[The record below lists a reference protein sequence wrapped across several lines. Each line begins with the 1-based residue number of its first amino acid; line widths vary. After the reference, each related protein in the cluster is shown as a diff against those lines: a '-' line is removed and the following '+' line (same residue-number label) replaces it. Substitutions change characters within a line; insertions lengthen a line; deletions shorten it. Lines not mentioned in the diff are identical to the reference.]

1 MNTQRFETPAGMLFS
16 LLMMGAVAFGVQR
29 MAAQPYVFGGLA
41 ASAEAQDVSTFVQD
55 DDLTVKIFLH
65 QNAGL

>member
-1 MNTQRFETPAGMLFS
+1 MNTQCFETPAGMLFS

-29 MAAQPYVFGGLA
+29 MAAQPHVFGGLA
-41 ASAEAQDVSTFVQD
+41 APAEAQDVSTFVQD

-65 QNAGL
+65 QNAGQ

>member
-1 MNTQRFETPAGMLFS
+1 MNTQRVETPVGVLFS
-16 LLMMGAVAFGVQR
+16 LLVLGAVAFGVQR
-29 MAAQPYVFGGLA
+29 MAAQPHVFGGLG
-41 ASAEAQDVSTFVQD
+41 ASVEVQDASVFVQD

>member
-29 MAAQPYVFGGLA
+29 MAAQPHVFEGPVA
-41 ASAEAQDVSTFVQD
+41 VAEAPGASGFVQD
-55 DDLTVKIFLH
+55 DDVTIKIFLH
-65 QNAGL
+65 QNSGL